1 MVIMEIQALGH
12 CTNLWMGRK
21 LSHDRVKLMSLLVEW
36 VPQLAD
42 PRSPR
47 ILPRCYSWIRSV
59 CTHMILVDAPVWKK
73 GSEWRILGK
82 WMVSI
87 GTILQWWGW
96 KQVKDLR
103 FEVYLKSHNRKWY
116 FTAWFFLQRQH
127 FFTSTGWNFYGQ
139 GAIMYLGFCRL
150 WECLKKRP
158 PGIINKITSASE
170 NICWVVF
177 FTSEHLRK
185 AAMKMIAAWGGQLWE
200 GPERW

>member
-12 CTNLWMGRK
+12 CTNLWMGRE

-87 GTILQWWGW
+87 GTIRQWWGW

-116 FTAWFFLQRQH
+116 PPVVFLPTATFFHINRVD
-127 FFTSTGWNFYGQ
+127 FYGK
-139 GAIMYLGFCRL
+139 GGIMQLGF
-150 WECLKKRP
+150 
-158 PGIINKITSASE
+158 ADSE
-170 NICWVVF
+170 N
-177 FTSEHLRK
+177 
-185 AAMKMIAAWGGQLWE
+185 AWKKDLPGS
-200 GPERW
+200 